1 MDVAAAADDHILLA
15 AGDAQI
21 ARLVDPPEIA
31 SHKPLRGV
39 ERGLG
44 SCLIV
49 EIAEH
54 QAGAAPP
61 DLADLA
67 GCGFDIGV
75 VLAPYA
81 DLVAVAGATA
91 GLDDACRRVVRS
103 GVLVRAG

>member
-31 SHKPLRGV
+31 SHKPAGGV

-44 SCLIV
+44 SRLVV
-49 EIAEH
+49 EIAQH

-67 GCGFDIGV
+67 GRGFDSGV
-75 VLAPYA
+75 VPAP
-81 DLVAVAGATA
+81 DPDFVALAGATA
-91 GLDDACRRVVRS
+91 SLDDAGRRVVRS
-103 GVLVRAG
+103 GVLVR